1 MGRNPLIHIL
11 EKEAIMKIQSVWLT
25 LSLSLL
31 FLIFGSGI
39 AAAGK
44 INIDVN
50 CTMKPGGA
58 EEASI
63 KKFKE
68 ILDKESNGRLNVKM
82 FMSGQ
87 LGKEKAVLELLKL
100 GQTQMALTGGTFLNW
115 YAKEY
120 DPITI
125 PFFLP
130 TWECVKAY
138 LEGSSGD
145 KIRSLAEEKGGLVWF
160 SSQKRAPRHMTS
172 NRKIEKVEDL
182 NWLKIRMPA
191 IPIWVDVWKELG
203 TLPTVIPAGEI
214 YLAMK
219 TGQVEAH
226 ENSLVSPYSRKLWE
240 VQKYI
245 ILTGHI
251 YFPWHWVASKV
262 WFDKLDAADQALI
275 RKAAISAG
283 EYGTS
288 IEDEKD
294 AFYVEELK
302 KKGMVFI
309 TPDNKAIQ
317 AKAMPAIKR
326 ALSKLNPEVA
336 KEVERVCK

>member
-1 MGRNPLIHIL
+1 MGKKLLLTIV
-11 EKEAIMKIQSVWLT
+11 AIMG
-25 LSLSLL
+25 
-31 FLIFGSGI
+31 IFALVSTGMAKVI
-39 AAAGK
+39 T
-44 INIDVN
+44 IDVN
-50 CTMKPGGA
+50 CTMKPGGS
-58 EEASI
+58 EEAAI

-68 ILDKESNGRLNVKM
+68 IVEKRSNGRMKVRM

-87 LGKEKAVLELLKL
+87 LGKEKAVLELLKI
-100 GQTQMALTGGTFLNW
+100 GQTQMALTGGLFRTM

-125 PFFLP
+125 PFYMP
-130 TWECVKAY
+130 CWEAIVAY
-138 LEGSSGD
+138 LNGPMGK
-145 KIRSLAEEKGGLVWF
+145 KIKELAEKKGGIIDF
-160 SSQKRAPRHMTS
+160 GPQKRAPRHMTS
-172 NRKIEKVEDL
+172 NRPIYGPDDIKG
-182 NWLKIRMPA
+182 LKLRLPA

-203 TLPTVIPAGEI
+203 ALPTVIPAPEI

-245 ILTGHI
+245 ILTGHV

-262 WFDKLDAADQALI
+262 WFEKLDPKDQQLI
-275 RKAAISAG
+275 REAVEEARK
-283 EYGTS
+283 YGTQ

-294 AFYVEELK
+294 AFYAKELK
-302 KKGMVFI
+302 KRGMKFI
-309 TPDNKAIQ
+309 TPDVAAIR

-326 ALSKLNPEVA
+326 AVA
-336 KEVERVCK
+336 KLAPGVAEEVERVSKLCKQK